1 MNWEA
6 IGAIGEIIGAFAVFI
21 TLAYLALQIKQN
33 TKAVQ
38 SSALDSTVNTISIA
52 RQSIYENDDVAQVY
66 LKGLS
71 SPDELSDLE
80 RVKFRLLIHNL
91 MLSQSNIF
99 AQTKFSDL
107 PVSEWNAQKTI
118 IKRVLDSPGGQWFWE
133 GFGCEFDQEFRSEI
147 ARILK

>member
-6 IGAIGEIIGAFAVFI
+6 IGAIGEIVGALAVFI

-52 RQSIYENDDVAQVY
+52 RQSIYENDEVAKVY
-66 LKGLS
+66 LNGLS
-71 SPDELSDLE
+71 TPEQLSDLE
-80 RVKFRLLIHNL
+80 RLKFRLLVHNL

-118 IKRVLDSPGGQWFWE
+118 IKRVIGSPGGQWFWKD
-133 GFGCEFDQEFRSEI
+133 FGCEFDQEFRNEI
-147 ARILK
+147 DRIMR

>member
-6 IGAIGEIIGAFAVFI
+6 IGAIGEIIGALAVFI
-21 TLAYLALQIKQN
+21 TLVYLALQIKQN

-66 LKGLS
+66 LTGLS

-80 RVKFRLLIHNL
+80 RLKFRLLVHNL

-99 AQTKFSDL
+99 PQTKSSDL
-107 PVSEWNAQKTI
+107 PVSEWNAQQTI
-118 IKRVLDSPGGQWFWE
+118 IKRVLGSPGGQWFWE
-133 GFGCEFDQEFRSEI
+133 EFGCEFDNEFRAEI
-147 ARILK
+147 DRIMK